1 MSQHQT
7 NKEDRSMQDLSV
19 YLSANARNMKKSVI
33 RELLKLTNQPDIISF
48 AGGLPAP
55 ETFPVEELRQAS
67 DRVFRQY
74 GDKILQYGTTEG
86 DNDLKARLVEYE
98 KERGFSLSV
107 QNLLITSASQQALDM
122 LPKLFLDPG
131 DYVIAGRPTYLGAIQ
146 AIQSYQGK
154 VLGIPF
160 SSANDGF
167 DMVELEKRYSR
178 AVSQKKR
185 IKYIYVIPDFQNPTG
200 ICWSLEK
207 RKALIEFAYRENLFI
222 AEDAPYREIRFLGE
236 PVDSLYKLEQ
246 QMQNRGI
253 IISLKTFSKILSP
266 GARIGWVVARED
278 IIQKMVVAKQ
288 AMDLCTSV
296 ITQKMIAEF
305 MATGK
310 LKDIVARTCGIYR
323 EKRNFML
330 EKFDAYMP
338 KRFDLTWT
346 KPEGGLFLWLSL
358 PHYIDTEKMFYKAIE
373 KKVAYV
379 VGSAFY
385 FDEPETNSMRINFS
399 YSTFEQ
405 IDEGVKRLAD
415 TIREEI
421 EEHEAGPRGQTTSE
435 GL

>member
-1 MSQHQT
+1 MSHQII
-7 NKEDRSMQDLSV
+7 KEDRLMQDFSK
-19 YLSANARNMKKSVI
+19 YLSANANNMKKSVI

-55 ETFPVEELRQAS
+55 ETFPVEELREAS
-67 DRVFRQY
+67 DRVFRKY

-86 DNDLKARLVEYE
+86 DNDLKEQLVAYE
-98 KERGFSLSV
+98 SAQGVKLGPG
-107 QNLLITSASQQALDM
+107 NLLITSASQQALDM

-131 DYVIAGRPTYLGAIQ
+131 DYVIAGRPTYVGAIQ
-146 AIQSYQGK
+146 AIQSYQGN

-160 SSANDGF
+160 SASNDGF
-167 DMVELEKRYSR
+167 DMIELEKRYER
-178 AVSQKKR
+178 AISAKKR

-207 RKALIEFAYRENLFI
+207 RKALLEFAYREGLFI
-222 AEDAPYREIRFLGE
+222 AEDAPYREIRFMGE
-236 PVDSLYKLEQ
+236 PVPSIYQLDQ

-253 IISLKTFSKILSP
+253 VINLKTFSKILAP
-266 GARIGWVVARED
+266 GTRIGWIIARED
-278 IIQKMVVAKQ
+278 LIQKMVIAKQ

-296 ITQKMIAEF
+296 LTQKMIAEF

-310 LKDIVARTCGIYR
+310 LRDIIARTCGIYR
-323 EKRNFML
+323 SKRNFML
-330 EKFDAYMP
+330 EMFDKYMP
-338 KRFDLTWT
+338 RRFDLAWT

-358 PHYIDTEKMFYKAIE
+358 PHYIDTDKMFFKAVE

-399 YSTFEQ
+399 YSSFEQ
-405 IDEGVKRLAD
+405 IEEGTKRLASV
-415 TIREEI
+415 IAEEI
-421 EEHEAGPRGQTTSE
+421 EAHEAGPRGQTSPE
-435 GL
+435 DL

>member
-1 MSQHQT
+1 
-7 NKEDRSMQDLSV
+7 MQDLSV
-19 YLSANARNMKKSVI
+19 YLSANARTMKKSVI

-55 ETFPVEELRQAS
+55 ETFPVEELREAT

-86 DNDLKARLVEYE
+86 DNDLKAQLVAYE
-98 KERGFSLSV
+98 TAQGLSLGP

-131 DYVIAGRPTYLGAIQ
+131 DYVIAGRPTYVGAIQ
-146 AIQSYQGK
+146 AIQSYQGR

-167 DMVELEKRYSR
+167 DMVELEKRYAR
-178 AVSQKKR
+178 AVGQKKR
-185 IKYIYVIPDFQNPTG
+185 IKYIYVIPDFQNPSG

-207 RKALIEFAYRENLFI
+207 RRALIEFAYRENLFI
-222 AEDAPYREIRFLGE
+222 VEDAPYREIRFLGE
-236 PVDSLYKLEQ
+236 PIASLYKLEQ

-253 IISLKTFSKILSP
+253 VINLKTFSKILAP
-266 GARIGWVVARED
+266 GTRIGWVIARED
-278 IIQKMVVAKQ
+278 VIQKMVVAKQ

-296 ITQKMIAEF
+296 LTQKMIAEF

-310 LKDIVARTCGIYR
+310 LKSIIARTCGIYR

-330 EKFDAYMP
+330 EKFETYMP

-358 PHYIDTEKMFYKAIE
+358 PHYIDTDKMFYKAIE

-399 YSTFEQ
+399 YSSFEQ
-405 IDEGVKRLAD
+405 IEEGVKRLAD

-421 EEHEAGPRGQTTSE
+421 EAHEAGPRGQTAPE
-435 GL
+435 DI